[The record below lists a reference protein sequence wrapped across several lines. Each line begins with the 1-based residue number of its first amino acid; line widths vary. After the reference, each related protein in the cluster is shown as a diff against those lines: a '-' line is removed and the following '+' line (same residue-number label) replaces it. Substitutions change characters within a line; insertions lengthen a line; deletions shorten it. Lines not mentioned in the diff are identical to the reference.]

1 MPTDYVVLPDV
12 GRISREQLRLLQPTG
27 EASPQRRRLRAVRS
41 SASTGSLVV
50 SNRSRDNLRSRRL
63 DQSARLAESLS
74 VGGSAISAISAL
86 RPESSVDF
94 RLLTE
99 SSLENREQLMREALR
114 LPAPPGRPVSVQL
127 VTRAEA
133 IPSSTRPLGIRSLI
147 ARGSGA
153 VVARQRESRQSE
165 VQLPEVRREA
175 GRAEL
180 RQRLE
185 EQERRLQQ
193 QLQEQAELQS
203 QLQRHLEQEQQLQRE
218 LREQLEREI
227 EDFNHLEELVTSA
240 SRGGVGAS
248 ASAPAVFAD
257 APQHPAPQETP
268 SQVNSDFVEVPG
280 VGPMSRQQL
289 ANLEALLNGDDAGTR
304 AENLPDLSALS
315 STEATEPAESHVRGS
330 NEEESVMPPQETEHR
345 AESSQ
350 PPRGDPHVLNRQA
363 ATPQRQPPE
372 LMPREAPGNVA
383 WRLKEAALEALLVK
397 VVPETECSICCELLP
412 TKEVVALPC
421 ETRGCGSYFHA
432 ECIRPWLERNPSC
445 PLCRDTLPQL
455 VRPVTP
461 MPQGTGNPLLDLWF
475 LAMAMQ
481 RQERENAAISHRQ
494 SSGPSLADLQGVVFT
509 ASALVDLLSSHLGF
523 VEDRGPG
530 EYDDGSLNLDMAL
543 QAMLA
548 SNLNGAR
555 GDDMPA
561 PMSREVLP
569 PSTGAPVLRPVNSF
583 QEQILRSAAAM
594 ELSDPRSP
602 QS

>member
-1 MPTDYVVLPDV
+1 M
-12 GRISREQLRLLQPTG
+12 Q
-27 EASPQRRRLRAVRS
+27 
-41 SASTGSLVV
+41 
-50 SNRSRDNLRSRRL
+50 
-63 DQSARLAESLS
+63 
-74 VGGSAISAISAL
+74 
-86 RPESSVDF
+86 
-94 RLLTE
+94 
-99 SSLENREQLMREALR
+99 
-114 LPAPPGRPVSVQL
+114 
-127 VTRAEA
+127 
-133 IPSSTRPLGIRSLI
+133 
-147 ARGSGA
+147 
-153 VVARQRESRQSE
+153 
-165 VQLPEVRREA
+165 A

-227 EDFNHLEELVTSA
+227 EDCGALKGSLYASCTSFIN
-240 SRGGVGAS
+240 S
-248 ASAPAVFAD
+248 
-257 APQHPAPQETP
+257 ETP

-315 STEATEPAESHVRGS
+315 STQLEHLEAQLSRGLVSSSTEATEPAESHVRGS
-330 NEEESVMPPQETEHR
+330 NEEESVMPPQDCLTGHDR
-345 AESSQ
+345 S
-350 PPRGDPHVLNRQA
+350 
-363 ATPQRQPPE
+363 
-372 LMPREAPGNVA
+372 NVA

-421 ETRGCGSYFHA
+421 ETRGCGCLIAEVRSYFHA

-481 RQERENAAISHRQ
+481 RQASLYQAGSIVEESLLSLSPQERENAAISHRQ

-583 QEQILRSAAAM
+583 QEQILRTDSILHKDMNISDLGRDA
-594 ELSDPRSP
+594 LSSW
-602 QS
+602 